1 MEHFSCASIIGRVG
15 IAQLT
20 IDVQHSLFF
29 RVAGIFGQ
37 RVEDDGELV
46 CSICILVEQ
55 HSRNAAVENF
65 ANVFF
70 CNFRFALHNHLVALD
85 RYNFAR
91 ILVNEVF
98 VPAFQHTG
106 GQAFAKSLL
115 HVLLINLN
123 LFGQV
128 EYLQDV
134 AVVFVADGTQQRGYG
149 QLLLTVDVGI
159 HHVVDVGSELNPR
172 TFEGDD
178 TRRIEHRSV
187 GMHALSEE
195 NAGRAVQLRH
205 DNALGTVDN
214 KGTVRGHIGNCTQEN
229 VLDKGS
235 EIFVVGVGAV

>member
-1 MEHFSCASIIGRVG
+1 MEHFSCASIIGWVG
-15 IAQLT
+15 VAELT

-29 RVAGIFGQ
+29 RVAGVFGQ

-46 CSICILVEQ
+46 CSIGILVEQ

-65 ANVFF
+65 SNVFF

-98 VPAFQHTG
+98 VPTFQHTG

-115 HVLLINLN
+115 HVLLVHLN

-128 EYLQDV
+128 EDLQDV

-195 NAGRAVQLRH
+195 NARRAVQLRH
-205 DNALGTVDN
+205 HNTLGTVDN